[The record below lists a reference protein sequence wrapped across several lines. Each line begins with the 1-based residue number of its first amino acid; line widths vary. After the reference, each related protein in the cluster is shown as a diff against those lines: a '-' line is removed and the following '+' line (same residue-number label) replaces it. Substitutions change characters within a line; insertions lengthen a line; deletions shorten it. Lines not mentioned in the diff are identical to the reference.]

1 MAELRIVAKA
11 LNDLADDWHWV
22 VLHDAQQLDEA
33 DVYVAS
39 HVDTICGI
47 SISGT
52 PQRVRLYNMGAPDE
66 PTCQSCLEEGLP
78 PGLRAQIA
86 EAIESA
92 EAVPLEVG

>member
-11 LNDLADDWHWV
+11 LNDLGDDWHWV

-33 DVYVAS
+33 EVYVAKY
-39 HVDTICGI
+39 VDTICGI

-52 PQRVRLYNMGAPDE
+52 PQRVRLYDMGAPDE
-66 PTCQSCLEEGLP
+66 PTCQSCLDQGLA
-78 PGLRAQIA
+78 PGLRAQIS
-86 EAIESA
+86 EAIESV